1 MLKNKTKEKQNK
13 KKHTAANVDL
23 LQNIRKRMIV
33 KIAHTY

>member
-1 MLKNKTKEKQNK
+1 MLKNKTKEKQK